1 MNKRTYAHP
10 SDPLVETFQSVNHPF
25 LNRVFYAPG
34 VLLDANDFKDEQLY
48 HRGRLARALAY
59 LHGSGTVAGLKVIW
73 QPSTSSQIRL
83 AEEPPPGDRGTNT
96 SVDPSQIPGDINSDP
111 ENPLEPE
118 ITSTEMGSGTDH
130 INQSDSVSDDVP
142 IDLHDAVDLPD
153 DGAIFDAFESMCQ
166 GVIQPGTYES
176 DVLPLEA
183 KLVDAS
189 NSPSEDLTADDWSIF
204 GMFKSMCR
212 DETQPEDYYSGSN
225 IPEPLQNKRLQPPQ
239 TDSTKFDNTIFNAFE
254 SMCRGETQPE
264 DYNPEI
270 IEIWPGRKAQA
281 TSPSEKGE
289 RTQSRETVELTS
301 RGIFD
306 AFDLMCRGEILPEAY
321 LSDDPTPVAQT
332 YKSEPEVPPN
342 PMPDD
347 RVTHYGQGQNPEP
360 GEPYPVTEPEPED
373 PYSKAEPDPE
383 EPSLKPYSEAEEPGS
398 EPKPD
403 QEEEL
408 IVQPGLAI
416 DYLGR
421 MIEVP
426 RSACLRLQRWY
437 DQQSDADLQQGFHP
451 ASATGIASNKAGVV
465 VDAFLRFV
473 PNAQGNRPAFGSGP
487 FEERDVMPPARLQD
501 GYELKLIIRKELAP
515 PLPQSPWPDL
525 SAIADLDQ
533 RRQTLHQAILD
544 AWREDPQE
552 TSTPAPFPNEHAE
565 KEDETAVF
573 LARIVIPATVQGD
586 ERPERLLDVELVV
599 DNTPRSF
606 VYASGA
612 LARWVGI
619 H

>member
-1 MNKRTYAHP
+1 MNKRTYAHL
-10 SDPLVETFQSVNHPF
+10 SDPLVETFQSVKQPF

-59 LHGSGTVAGLKVIW
+59 LHGSGTVAGLKLIW

-83 AEEPPPGDRGTNT
+83 AEAPSPGDRGTNI
-96 SVDPSQIPGDINSDP
+96 SSDPSQIPGEINSDS

-118 ITSTEMGSGTDH
+118 TTSTEMRSDTDQ
-130 INQSDSVSDDVP
+130 INQSDSVTDDVP
-142 IDLHDAVDLPD
+142 VEFQAAVDLPND
-153 DGAIFDAFESMCQ
+153 EAIFDAFESMCQ
-166 GVIQPGTYES
+166 GVTKPETYEP
-176 DVLPLEA
+176 DVLTLEA
-183 KLVDAS
+183 KPVNAS
-189 NSPSEDLTADDWSIF
+189 SSPSEDWTADDWSIF

-212 DETQPEDYYSGSN
+212 GETQPEEYYSGSN
-225 IPEPLQNKRLQPPQ
+225 MPEPLQQKPLQPPQ
-239 TDSTKFDNTIFNAFE
+239 TDSTKFDHTILNAFE

-264 DYNPEI
+264 DHDPDLT
-270 IEIWPGRKAQA
+270 EIWPRQKGQA

-289 RTQSRETVELTS
+289 RAQSRETIEPTS

-306 AFDLMCRGEILPEAY
+306 AFDLMCRGETQPEIY
-321 LSDDPTPVAQT
+321 LLDDSPPVDQT
-332 YKSEPEVPPN
+332 NKSGPEVPPN
-342 PMPDD
+342 PTPDD
-347 RVTHYGQGQNPEP
+347 RVTHYGQGQDPES
-360 GEPYPVTEPEPED
+360 GGPYPESESQPEE
-373 PYSKAEPDPE
+373 PYSKSEPQSE
-383 EPSLKPYSEAEEPGS
+383 EPSLKPDSELEESSS
-398 EPKPD
+398 EPRPD

-408 IVQPGLAI
+408 IIQSGLAI

-421 MIEVP
+421 MIEVS
-426 RSACLRLQRWY
+426 RSVCLRLQRWY

-451 ASATGIASNKAGVV
+451 AAATGIASNMAGVV
-465 VDAFLRFV
+465 VDVFLRFV
-473 PNAQGNRPAFGSGP
+473 PNTQGNRPAFGSGP

-501 GYELKLIIRKELAP
+501 GYELNLIIRKELDP

-525 SAIADLDQ
+525 SAIADLDR

-552 TSTPAPFPNEHAE
+552 TLTPAPFPNEHAE

-586 ERPERLLDVELVV
+586 ERPKRLLDVEVVV